1 MITAKDSWPPLTKN
15 VITMKLLPTP
25 DTPNTSSSP
34 KIQSNEDDKVQWFTF
49 QHTQYYQAVQH
60 MFLSALE
67 RIDSEFLITLIKRC
81 PYHVDSLVQL
91 SEVCKMTEDFAL
103 ASELIERALLLLE
116 SSLHINFSL
125 TSGNSRLDYRR
136 QENRAFYIVL
146 FKHAQYLEER
156 ACCRT
161 AFEISKLV
169 LSLQP
174 DVDPL
179 AMILVIDYYALRSKQ
194 FGWLVEFYEQY
205 NATRNLAQLPNM
217 AYSYALALFTIHGR
231 CERAN
236 EALQYALLMFPGV
249 LRPLLD
255 EMSVQTDKRV
265 LASSYF
271 FADVSGK

>member
-1 MITAKDSWPPLTKN
+1 
-15 VITMKLLPTP
+15 MKLLPTVDTP
-25 DTPNTSSSP
+25 DTSS
-34 KIQSNEDDKVQWFTF
+34 KMQINEDDKVQWFTF

-161 AFEISKLV
+161 AFEISKLL

-194 FGWLVEFYEQY
+194 FAWLVEFYEQY

-231 CERAN
+231 CERPN

-271 FADVSGK
+271 FTDVSGK